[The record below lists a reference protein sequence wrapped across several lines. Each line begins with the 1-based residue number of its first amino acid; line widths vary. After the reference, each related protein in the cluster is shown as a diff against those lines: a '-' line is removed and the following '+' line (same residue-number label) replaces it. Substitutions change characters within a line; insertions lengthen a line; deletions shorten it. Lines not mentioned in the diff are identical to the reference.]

1 MHAVGVTD
9 VPAVMAEGVFA
20 PDLLVCCRREGVEVT
35 PVWLDPSRHA
45 NFARRLRRHL
55 AQHRKPPTVLVR
67 RGLMLWRAERAKR
80 SRALAAG
87 FAPLSMDDAIALVHG
102 LQRSTT
108 AA

>member
-1 MHAVGVTD
+1 MRTVILLAGPSGSGKSRLARSRALPNSGMHAVGVTD

-45 NFARRLRRHL
+45 NFARRG
-55 AQHRKPPTVLVR
+55 P
-67 RGLMLWRAERAKR
+67 WRPASPRC
-80 SRALAAG
+80 
-87 FAPLSMDDAIALVHG
+87 PWTDAIALVHG